1 VLPQI
6 VTYAVVEKKWRK
18 KVSFGRTMMQAW
30 SYYGWQKGPPWDE
43 ATLNSGKIKPVALA
57 IL

>member
-1 VLPQI
+1 M
-6 VTYAVVEKKWRK
+6 KKKGKLWK
-18 KVSFGRTMMQAW
+18 NHDAGMELLWLA
-30 SYYGWQKGPPWDE
+30 KGPPWDE